1 MEEGGREEGRGRE
14 ERGGREE
21 GGEGGKR
28 MRVERWMKGKRR
40 EWCREV
46 MVGWREKTNREG
58 DRGRGMEGKKGE
70 EDERLEEG
78 GG

>member
-1 MEEGGREEGRGRE
+1 
-14 ERGGREE
+14 
-21 GGEGGKR
+21 

-46 MVGWREKTNREG
+46 MVGWREETNRER